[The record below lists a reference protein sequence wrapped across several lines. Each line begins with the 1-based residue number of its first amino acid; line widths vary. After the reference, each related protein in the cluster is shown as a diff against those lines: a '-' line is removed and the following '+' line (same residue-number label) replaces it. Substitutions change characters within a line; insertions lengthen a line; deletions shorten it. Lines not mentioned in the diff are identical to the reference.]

1 MKIYTKTGDS
11 GTTGLFGAPRVSKHS
26 PRIEAVG
33 EVDELNAHLGIARS
47 AGPSPSI
54 HWLLGVI
61 QDTLFTLGAE
71 LGTPSPEKM
80 KLRTIVEADIELLE
94 QWIDHF
100 EALLPEL
107 KHFIIPGGS
116 AQAAQLHLCRAVCR
130 RAERAVVYLLE
141 REEISEPPAA
151 YLNRLSDL
159 LFVLSRVENHW
170 SGAIETI
177 WTGQSS
183 SKSPDESQLEKLS
196 PPRIAE

>member
-33 EVDELNAHLGIARS
+33 EVDELNAHIGIARS
-47 AGPSPSI
+47 AGPSPST
-54 HWLLGVI
+54 HWLLGLV

-71 LGTPSPEKM
+71 LGTPYPEKM
-80 KLRTIVEADIELLE
+80 KLRTISDADIALLE
-94 QWIDHF
+94 QWIDRF
-100 EALLPEL
+100 EALLPDL

-116 AQAAQLHLCRAVCR
+116 TQAAQLHLCRAVCR

-159 LFVLSRVENHW
+159 LFVLSRMENHR
-170 SGAIETI
+170 SGVIETI
-177 WTGQSS
+177 WTGQDS
-183 SKSPDESQLEKLS
+183 DESPGEIQLEKPSL
-196 PPRIAE
+196 PRIAE